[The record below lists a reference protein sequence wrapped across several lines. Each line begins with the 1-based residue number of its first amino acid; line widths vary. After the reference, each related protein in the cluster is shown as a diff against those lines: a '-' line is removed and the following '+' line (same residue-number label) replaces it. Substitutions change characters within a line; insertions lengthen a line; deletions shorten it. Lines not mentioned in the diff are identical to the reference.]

1 MSKNGKSKKRKVNNQ
16 EDGKVNV
23 KNLNEPKNKE
33 KGLKFDFSFE
43 ALYYSVRLS
52 KGKFNNYLKSEGEFI
67 DKFRQIRNI
76 NAKLKNKAF
85 SEVKNDPGAHF
96 HVVSGEERDIVTNC
110 VGHALSNFDES
121 CNVSNFIEQLLG
133 NETIYQIGLNKGVRV
148 IGTYNEE
155 TFRVYLI
162 DYHHRLYYD
171 QRRNTH
177 GEKELNFC
185 PMKSEL
191 T

>member
-1 MSKNGKSKKRKVNNQ
+1 VSKKGKSKKRKVNNQ
-16 EDGKVNV
+16 EDSKANV
-23 KNLNEPKNKE
+23 KNPNEPNRE
-33 KGLKFDFSFE
+33 EEGLKFDFSFE
-43 ALYYSVRLS
+43 ALYYSVKLS
-52 KGKFNNYLKSEGEFI
+52 KGKFNNYLRGESEFI

-76 NAKLKNKAF
+76 NAKLKNKKF
-85 SEVKNDPGAHF
+85 GEVRNDPRAHF
-96 HVVSGEERDIVTNC
+96 HEVSGEERKTVTNC
-110 VGHALSNFDES
+110 VAHALSNFGES
-121 CNVSNFIEQLLG
+121 SNVSNFIEQLLG
-133 NETIYQIGLNKGVRV
+133 NETIYQIGLEKGVRV
-148 IGTYNEE
+148 IGTYNEG

-185 PMKSEL
+185 PMKSDI